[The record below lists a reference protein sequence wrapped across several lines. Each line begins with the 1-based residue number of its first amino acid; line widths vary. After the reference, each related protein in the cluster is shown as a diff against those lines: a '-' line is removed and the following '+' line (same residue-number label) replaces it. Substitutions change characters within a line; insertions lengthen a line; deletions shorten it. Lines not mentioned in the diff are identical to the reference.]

1 MKEFEPE
8 INIVP
13 MSQSEVSVCDFR
25 YLKDLVNGKTDL
37 IKNIMDVFISQVTDE
52 LQCINVAII
61 NNDFK
66 TILSYVHTM
75 KSSVSIM
82 GISVLKPILSEMGNL
97 GKAETD
103 IKKIEQ
109 LGIELND
116 ICSKAIVEIE
126 KEKLNYI

>member
-8 INIVP
+8 NNIVP

-52 LQCINVAII
+52 LKCINVAII

-66 TILSYVHTM
+66 TISSYVHTM

-109 LGIELND
+109 LGNELND

-126 KEKLNYI
+126 KEKLNYV